1 MSIPTMSFEN
11 LRDIIA
17 NPENA
22 YSRNKSFQ
30 SDNQEFRK
38 YTTTATNVL
47 NMSYGGENIL
57 TDNSYNDK
65 INEQK
70 EIDKNTPYIYESDE
84 IRRGL

>member
-38 YTTTATNVL
+38 YTKTATNGL
-47 NMSYGGENIL
+47 NMIYGGENIL

-65 INEQK
+65 IKKQN

>member
-1 MSIPTMSFEN
+1 MSIPIMSFET

-30 SDNQEFRK
+30 SDNQDIRQF
-38 YTTTATNVL
+38 TTTATDVL
-47 NMSYGGENIL
+47 NMINGGENIFA
-57 TDNSYNDK
+57 DNSYNDK
-65 INEQK
+65 INEQN

>member
-30 SDNQEFRK
+30 SDNQDIRH
-38 YTTTATNVL
+38 YTKTATYGF
-47 NMSYGGENIL
+47 NMINNGENIL
-57 TDNSYNDK
+57 ANNSYNDK
-65 INEQK
+65 IKKQI
-70 EIDKNTPYIYESDE
+70 EIDKNTPPIYESDE

>member
-38 YTTTATNVL
+38 YTTTATNGL
-47 NMSYGGENIL
+47 NMIYGGENIL

-65 INEQK
+65 IKKQN

>member
-1 MSIPTMSFEN
+1 MSIPIMSFET

-30 SDNQEFRK
+30 SDNQDIRQF
-38 YTTTATNVL
+38 TTTATDVFNML
-47 NMSYGGENIL
+47 NGGENIL
-57 TDNSYNDK
+57 ADNSYNDK
-65 INEQK
+65 INEQN
-70 EIDKNTPYIYESDE
+70 EIDKNTPYIYESHE

>member
-38 YTTTATNVL
+38 YTTKATNGL
-47 NMSYGGENIL
+47 NMIYGGENIL

-65 INEQK
+65 IKKQN

>member
-38 YTTTATNVL
+38 YTKTATNVL

>member
-1 MSIPTMSFEN
+1 MNIPTMSFET

-17 NPENA
+17 NPDNA

-30 SDNQEFRK
+30 SDNQDIRQF
-38 YTTTATNVL
+38 TTIATDAL
-47 NMSYGGENIL
+47 NMLNGGENIF

-65 INEQK
+65 IKEQN

>member
-38 YTTTATNVL
+38 YTKTATNVL

-65 INEQK
+65 IKKQN